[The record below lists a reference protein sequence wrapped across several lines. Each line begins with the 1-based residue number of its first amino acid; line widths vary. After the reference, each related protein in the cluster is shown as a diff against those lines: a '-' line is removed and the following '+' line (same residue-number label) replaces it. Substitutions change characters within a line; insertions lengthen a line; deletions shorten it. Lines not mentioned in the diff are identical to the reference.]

1 MKKSKTLPD
10 MDRARMLRLIR
21 AEVLAALTPA
31 PEATPSSPPARTIV
45 RRRMT
50 RLDALAEMATRVGF
64 TLDMRVLPKHVR
76 EIRFLEGDTER
87 FVAIGIRQAETW
99 LAGFLSAK
107 AA

>member
-1 MKKSKTLPD
+1 MKKSKTPID
-10 MDRARMLRLIR
+10 PERARMLRLIR
-21 AEVLAALTPA
+21 AAVLAQLTSKEEA
-31 PEATPSSPPARTIV
+31 PPRTIV

-64 TLDMRVLPKHVR
+64 VLDVRVLPKHVR

-87 FVAIGIRQAETW
+87 FVAVGIRQAETW
-99 LAGFLSAK
+99 LAGFVSAK